1 MKTKILILTV
11 WLAGFDLWAQ
21 TPTPPATNVTVNA
34 IAATNRAEILRS
46 TLRRAVARGTNVTLV
61 TTPASESAASTAPTS
76 PVVTAPA
83 VPVVPALPG
92 ISTPAPATTV
102 TPNPAPTVTVAASP
116 APTPADDE
124 VPGYTYNLVGQDLN
138 TVLDS
143 YARLVNRTIL
153 RPSSLSS
160 PPIVLKTQSPLTKRE
175 AKQALDAI
183 LNMNGIAMIYV
194 GEKFVKAIPTA
205 QANSEGGKFNTNS
218 AEELPEMGQYVTHV
232 MQLTYLK
239 PSEVVLSLQPFAKMP
254 NSILAIDS
262 SGILVLR
269 DYTENVKRMLE
280 MIAKVDVA
288 VPADII
294 SEVIPIKYALAVDIA
309 SALNSVGGTTAGT
322 VGGGAGGSPGRAPGS
337 TLGTR
342 PTTSAGGTGFGG
354 TQAGVSRYG
363 GTAGAVPGMSAPGL
377 NPGGAAGAGST
388 FGDRINAI
396 IRRASSGGGA
406 GDIQILGQT
415 KIIADERTNSLLVFA
430 TRQDMDMIK
439 SIVAKLDVVLPQV
452 LIEAIILDVSLG
464 DSFDFSVSAGQAP
477 LSTGNAT
484 GGGAVN
490 NGNGS
495 LANGLAFLN
504 NLLPSFV
511 TNITAISTNITTIF
525 NQSPNVVFPNA
536 NGLTYFG
543 KIGPTWNVAL
553 SALAGN
559 NNVKVLARPSIQT
572 SQNAPASIFVGETRP
587 YITGTYYNGYSSGS
601 QSQYQQEQIGISLN
615 VTPLIN
621 TDGLVVMDIQQQV
634 QQVGG
639 SVIIDGNAVPITQDQ
654 QASSKVAVRNGETIV
669 MGGFIQNQKSEAK
682 SGIPFLKDIPLFG
695 ALFRSTTSSSSRRE
709 LLVLI
714 RPTVLPTP
722 EAAALQTDIQRNRLP
737 VVKAAEADFRDD
749 DARLLK
755 HANKK
760 EKPPGN

>member
-34 IAATNRAEILRS
+34 IAATNSDEILRS
-46 TLRRAVARGTNVTLV
+46 TLRNAVARGTNVTLV

-76 PVVTAPA
+76 PVVTAPV
-83 VPVVPALPG
+83 VPAVPALPG

-124 VPGYTYNLVGQDLN
+124 VPGYTYNYVSQDLN
-138 TVLDS
+138 TVLDF

-153 RPSSLSS
+153 RPASLVS
-160 PPIVLKTQSPLTKRE
+160 PPIFLKTQSPLTKRE
-175 AKQALDAI
+175 AIQALEAI
-183 LNMNGIAMIYV
+183 LNMNGIAMFPV

-205 QANSEGGKFNTNS
+205 QANSEGAKFNTNS

-239 PSEVVLSLQPFAKMP
+239 PSEVVPSLQPFAKMP
-254 NSILAIDS
+254 NSILGIES

-342 PTTSAGGTGFGG
+342 PTTSAGGTGFG

-377 NPGGAAGAGST
+377 NPGGAAGAGSA

-406 GDIQILGQT
+406 GDFQILGQT

-439 SIVAKLDVVLPQV
+439 SIIAKLDVVLQQV
-452 LIEAIILDVSLG
+452 LIEAIILDVTLG
-464 DSFDFSVSAGQAP
+464 DTFNFAVTAGQQPSQITPDIKA
-477 LSTGNAT
+477 
-484 GGGAVN
+484 GGSAN
-490 NGNGS
+490 NGNGLLNS
-495 LANGLAFLN
+495 GLSFLQNFVSGVGSNGVSS
-504 NLLPSFV
+504 SFP
-511 TNITAISTNITTIF
+511 TSD
-525 NQSPNVVFPNA
+525 
-536 NGLTYFG
+536 GLTYFG
-543 KIGPTWNVAL
+543 KLGPTWDVAV

-601 QSQYQQEQIGISLN
+601 QSQYQQSQIGISLN

-621 TDGLVVMDIQQQV
+621 PDGLVVMDIQQQV

-639 SVIIDGNAVPITQDQ
+639 SVTIDGNQVPITQDQ
-654 QASSKVAVRNGETIV
+654 QAYCKVAVRNGETIV

-695 ALFRSTTSSSSRRE
+695 ALFRSTISSSSRRE

-737 VVKAAEADFRDD
+737 VVKAAEADFSDD
-749 DARLLK
+749 DTRLLK
-755 HANKK
+755 RANKK

>member
-116 APTPADDE
+116 APKPADDE
-124 VPGYTYNLVGQDLN
+124 VPGYTYNWVNTDLN
-138 TVLDS
+138 QVLDF

-153 RPSSLSS
+153 RPASLTS
-160 PPIVLKTQSPLTKRE
+160 PLIILKTQSPLTKSE
-175 AKQALDAI
+175 AKQALEAI
-183 LNMNGIAMIYV
+183 LSMNGIAMIPV

-205 QANSEGGKFNTNS
+205 QANLEGAKFNTNS
-218 AEELPEMGQYVTHV
+218 AEELPEVGQYVTHV
-232 MQLTYLK
+232 MQLTYSR
-239 PSEVVLSLQPFAKMP
+239 PSELVQVLQPFAKMP

-288 VPADII
+288 VPAEIL

-322 VGGGAGGSPGRAPGS
+322 VGGGSGSSPARAPGS

-342 PTTSAGGTGFGG
+342 PITSAGGTGFG
-354 TQAGVSRYG
+354 TQLGASRYG
-363 GTAGAVPGMSAPGL
+363 GTAGAAPGMPAPGL

-406 GDIQILGQT
+406 GDFQILGQT

-439 SIVAKLDVVLPQV
+439 SIVAKLDVVLQQV
-452 LIEAIILDVSLG
+452 LIEAIILDVTLA

-484 GGGAVN
+484 GGGAIN
-490 NGNGS
+490 NGKGS

-504 NLLPSFV
+504 NLIPSFV
-511 TNITAISTNITTIF
+511 TNITAIATNITTIF
-525 NQSPNVVFPNA
+525 NQSPNVAFPNSD
-536 NGLTYFG
+536 GLTYFG

-553 SALAGN
+553 SALSGN

-572 SQNAPASIFVGETRP
+572 SHAVPAEIFVGETRP
-587 YITGTYYNGYSSGS
+587 YITGTSYDAYNSGS
-601 QSQYQQEQIGISLN
+601 RSQYQQSQIGITLN

-621 TDGLVVMDIQQQV
+621 PDGLVVMDIQQQV

-639 SVIIDGNAVPITQDQ
+639 SVMIDGNAVPITQDQ
-654 QASSKVAVRNGETIV
+654 HASSKVAVRNGETIV

-695 ALFRSTTSSSSRRE
+695 ALFRSTTSSSARRE

-722 EAAALQTDIQRNRLP
+722 EAAALQTDVQRNRLP
-737 VVKAAEADFRDD
+737 IVKAAEADFSDD